1 MPNEPPNPERPATG
15 PGSPGTGP
23 PNAPPPSSFLSSNPA
38 PPSRPR
44 RRGWSRLIL
53 PLVAILLVLAALYY
67 WFFMRPYESTDDAF
81 IEADV
86 IPIAPQVPGRV
97 ATLAVRDNELVRHG
111 QLLVEIDPRDY
122 QAKLA
127 QAEADLAAAKTR
139 LDQAKAQVTADEA
152 KVQEEQANL
161 VSNQSQAERA
171 NSDLRRYQS
180 LQTPAVART
189 QLDLAAT
196 QATSSNA
203 GVEVAQSRT
212 KAAQA
217 QVNLSKAAVET
228 AAAQVQSYEAAV
240 RQAQLNLSYTKI
252 TTPVDGFITARS
264 VQVGSYIQIGQSLL
278 ALVPTNLYAVANF
291 KETQLT
297 KMRPGQPVKI
307 SVDAYPHHAFHGHVD
322 SIQRGSGARFSLLPP
337 ENATGNYVKVV
348 QRIPVKIYFDDP
360 PDPDFPLGPGM
371 SVVPSVSILAKGNHG
386 QPTVAQETR

>member
-1 MPNEPPNPERPATG
+1 
-15 PGSPGTGP
+15 
-23 PNAPPPSSFLSSNPA
+23 
-38 PPSRPR
+38 
-44 RRGWSRLIL
+44 
-53 PLVAILLVLAALYY
+53 
-67 WFFMRPYESTDDAF
+67 MRPYESTDDAF

-86 IPIAPQVPGRV
+86 VSIAPQVPGRV
-97 ATLAVRDNELVRHG
+97 LTLAVRDNELVRQG

-122 QAKLA
+122 EAKLA
-127 QAEADLAAAKTR
+127 QAQADLAAAKTR

-161 VSNQSQAERA
+161 VASQSEAGRA
-171 NSDLRRYQS
+171 SSDLRRYQS
-180 LQTPAVART
+180 LQGPAVART

-217 QVNLSKAAVET
+217 QVDLSKAAVET
-228 AAAQVQSYEAAV
+228 AAAQVQSFEAAV
-240 RQAQLNLSYTKI
+240 RQAQLNLSYTKV
-252 TTPVDGFITARS
+252 TTPVDGFVTARS
-264 VQVGSYIQIGQSLL
+264 VQVGAYIQTGQSLL
-278 ALVPTNLYAVANF
+278 ALVPTNLYAIANF

-307 SVDAYPHHAFHGHVD
+307 SVDAYRHHAFHGHVD

-348 QRIPVKIYFDDP
+348 QRLPVRIRLEPGQPNLDR
-360 PDPDFPLGPGM
+360 LRPGM
-371 SVVPSVSILAKGNHG
+371 SVE
-386 QPTVAQETR
+386 PTVWLR

>member
-1 MPNEPPNPERPATG
+1 
-15 PGSPGTGP
+15 
-23 PNAPPPSSFLSSNPA
+23 
-38 PPSRPR
+38 
-44 RRGWSRLIL
+44 
-53 PLVAILLVLAALYY
+53 
-67 WFFMRPYESTDDAF
+67 MRPYESTDDAF

-86 IPIAPQVPGRV
+86 ISIAPQVPGRV
-97 ATLAVRDNELVRHG
+97 ATLAVRDNELVRPG

-122 QAKLA
+122 EAKLA
-127 QAEADLAAAKTR
+127 QAQADLAAAKTR

-161 VSNQSQAERA
+161 VSNQSQADRA

-228 AAAQVQSYEAAV
+228 ATAQIQSYEAAV
-240 RQAQLNLSYTKI
+240 RQAQLNLSYTKV

-264 VQVGSYIQIGQSLL
+264 VQVGSYVQTGQSLL

-307 SVDAYPHHAFHGHVD
+307 DVDAYPHHAFHGHVD

-360 PDPDFPLGPGM
+360 PNPNFPLGPGM
-371 SVVPSVSILAKGNHG
+371 SVVPTVSILVKGN
-386 QPTVAQETR
+386 QSRPTVAQEAP